1 MKKVL
6 VVEDYEDAREFM
18 KLSLE
23 MMGYV
28 VLEAGDGLE
37 AIEMVKQF
45 NPDLILMDVSLP
57 MVDGLTTTRFIR
69 GFDESKETP
78 VIAVTSFGREY
89 LRKAKEAGCNT
100 LIKKPVDFDELKPIL
115 NKYLS
120 TEN

>member
-28 VLEAGDGLE
+28 VIEAGDGLE
-37 AIEMVKQF
+37 AIEMVRQF
-45 NPDLILMDVSLP
+45 HPDLILMDVSLP
-57 MVDGLTTTRFIR
+57 MLDGLTTTRFIR
-69 GFDESKETP
+69 EFDELP
-78 VIAVTSFGREY
+78 IIAVTSFGREY
-89 LRKAKEAGCNT
+89 MRKAKDAGCNT

-115 NKYLS
+115 KKYLS
-120 TEN
+120 FQN